1 LVRSYST
8 AVMSHQVSK
17 LDPKQ
22 SGFHDEPLPAPSWLS
37 PITQHATHI
46 RNYQRFWINR
56 SERRVLMAQ
65 VIEYPLDKLASTE
78 VYSLEQD
85 PQGKVEN
92 KFTIAAVP
100 YARGSVVNYG
110 GVDTVLGVFVR
121 GSRVFLIE
129 VVTPRAAKASEADIE
144 FTRRLVM
151 IQAAKAPPGP
161 TKPRNLGAPWLA
173 AGTALGTLGAAVA
186 YIGGLSLL
194 AWLRDPLRRRLTSA
208 SPQPIALPNI
218 TTVDIAARARRRR
231 RRTAAGWCSNSAAPE
246 RWWLGSCSYRPSGR
260 WDSSSSRSALAW
272 SGYPDSSQQRLAVR
286 PSNRNYGRVGV
297 GFEST
302 AMRQSQP
309 SVCSPTCSSW
319 SCTALEQS

>member
-1 LVRSYST
+1 
-8 AVMSHQVSK
+8 MSHQVSK

-22 SGFHDEPLPAPSWLS
+22 SGFHDEPLPGPSWLS

-100 YARGSVVNYG
+100 YARGLVVNYG

-161 TKPRNLGAPWLA
+161 RSLATLVHHGSRRGPHSGRSARLWRILGACHSSHGSA
-173 AGTALGTLGAAVA
+173 IRYDGA
-186 YIGGLSLL
+186 
-194 AWLRDPLRRRLTSA
+194 
-208 SPQPIALPNI
+208 
-218 TTVDIAARARRRR
+218 
-231 RRTAAGWCSNSAAPE
+231 
-246 RWWLGSCSYRPSGR
+246 
-260 WDSSSSRSALAW
+260 
-272 SGYPDSSQQRLAVR
+272 
-286 PSNRNYGRVGV
+286 
-297 GFEST
+297 
-302 AMRQSQP
+302 
-309 SVCSPTCSSW
+309 
-319 SCTALEQS
+319 